1 MTARHRPRSPLL
13 LRIAVMATLSF
24 GVLAAGTGPL
34 SAAPR
39 GQSPDGVWQ
48 SADPSGTPSI
58 QLDGVP
64 ASYFRLNAG
73 ALDPLVAAAPL
84 QQAGARI
91 PEAVTMTLPLPDGA
105 FATFFIEES
114 PVMEEGL
121 ALRHPDYRT
130 YRARGVEDPSMAA
143 RFGRTPY
150 GFHAM
155 IRTPDGTV
163 LVLPTAPGVV
173 DEYVSYEPGALQLG
187 RFECLVTDLE
197 SYLGPVVPTAVPSG
211 DNMTTFRLAVAATG
225 EYTAFFGSAAGALA
239 GIMNTVNMVNL
250 VYNLEV
256 AVHFNLIANTDDVIF
271 TDAGTDPFPLSD
283 KNGELQAELDA
294 TIGDANYDIGHLFH
308 LEGDDISGNAGCIGC
323 VCTSGS
329 KGSAW
334 SQGPDP
340 TNSDYLFVV
349 CHELGH
355 QVGGRHTFNG
365 SGCSASNYSA
375 SSAYEPGSGTT
386 IMSYSSVC
394 GSDNVQGG
402 LAGDL
407 YFHANSRANIRA
419 VVSVAGCAG
428 GFATGNGIPSVDAGA
443 SYQIPRGTPFTLTAS
458 GSDPDGD
465 AVTYCW
471 EQYNL
476 AMGGSAPLTTVDN
489 GNIPLFRSF
498 PPVGDAS
505 RTFPRYSDLLAGNLF
520 PGTLGEQL
528 PGVDRTLTFR
538 VTIRDNQAGGGGAD
552 DDETTVDVVG
562 APFDLTYPD
571 GGESLVGGCPITVT
585 WDVGGG
591 DVAATVDI
599 VYSTDGGLTF
609 PTTLASGVTNDGSHD
624 VTIPCDGTTDAR
636 IRINAVGNIFFT
648 LSETDFTVTEEGPEV
663 TASIT
668 GGDVDDDCEVLVT
681 FSGTVTDDCSVDD
694 DDVDVTISLPFGGAT
709 LGTPTIEK
717 TQVDGATV
725 EVSGS
730 VLVSNLTGGPATVRI
745 EIDAEDGCGNTGSES
760 ADATVQDTTP
770 PTITVTLNRNALWP
784 PNHKLSEITAM
795 VVAEDNCDPMV
806 AYELTS
812 ISSNEPD
819 NGLGDGDTEND
830 IQEADYGTADLSFLL
845 RAERAGP
852 LPGRKYTIIYTAEDN
867 AGNTA
872 SDTVC
877 VRVPH
882 DRSGLSSN
890 TILAEAPVVTPLE
903 NRFGLVLHGTVAWNA
918 ADIDANEAYLGNHVG
933 ALRPTQSRL
942 RDADGDGILDLVLFY
957 DRDVTID
964 LMKESTVLYPV
975 GFHCTIGGDDHWF
988 ENIRALGLQVSEL
1001 EVVDGG
1007 DGDAGIPAPEDASAI
1022 EPGDGGVSAIR
1033 GDELTLTASGPV
1045 RVEIFDVQGRRVRVL
1060 ADRFA
1065 EAGTMSLR
1073 WDGRDDRGVSVPTGI
1088 YFSRVTAPGVQ
1099 EVLKVRVVR

>member
-1 MTARHRPRSPLL
+1 VTAHVHRYRRFLRGASATLL
-13 LRIAVMATLSF
+13 L
-24 GVLAAGTGPL
+24 GVGLTVASSAL
-34 SAAPR
+34 AAPR

-48 SADPSGTPSI
+48 SADASGSPSI
-58 QLDGVP
+58 QLGDAP
-64 ASYFRLNAG
+64 ASFFRLNAG
-73 ALDPLVAAAPL
+73 ALAPIVAEAPL

-91 PEAVTMTLPLPDGA
+91 PEAVTMTLPMPDGS
-105 FATFFIEES
+105 FATFYIEES

-121 ALRHPDYRT
+121 AVRYPDFRT
-130 YRARGVEDPSMAA
+130 YRARGVEDPTMAA
-143 RFGRTPY
+143 RFSHTPY

-155 IRTPDGTV
+155 IRRGDGTV
-163 LVLPTAPGVV
+163 LVQPTAPGILE
-173 DEYVSYEPGALQLG
+173 DYVSYEPSALEAA
-187 RFECLVTDLE
+187 RFECFVTDME
-197 SYLGPVVPTAVPSG
+197 AYLGPVVPTAVPSG

-225 EYTAFFGSAAGALA
+225 EYTDFFGSAAAALA
-239 GIMNTVNMVNL
+239 GITSTVNMVNL

-271 TDAGTDPFPLSD
+271 TDAGSDPFPLSD
-283 KNGELQAELDA
+283 KNAELQAELDA

-308 LEGDDISGNAGCIGC
+308 LEGSDISGNAGCIGC

-349 CHELGH
+349 CHEMGH

-365 SGCSASNYSA
+365 SSCSASNYSA

-419 VVSVAGCAG
+419 IVGAAACGSVA
-428 GFATGNGIPSVDAGA
+428 ATGNGIPTVDAGA
-443 SYQIPRGTPFTLTAS
+443 SYQVPRGTPFILTAS

-465 AVTYCW
+465 PVTYCW
-471 EQYNL
+471 EQYDL
-476 AMGGSAPLTTVDN
+476 AMGGSAPLNTVDN

-498 PPVGDAS
+498 PPVSDDS

-538 VTIRDNQAGGGGAD
+538 VTIRDNQPNGGGAD
-552 DDETTVDVVG
+552 DDETTIDVVG

-636 IRINAVGNIFFT
+636 IRINSVGNIFFT
-648 LSETDFTVTEEGPEV
+648 LSEGDFTVTEEGPVV

-709 LGTPTIEK
+709 LGTPTIEL
-717 TQVDGATV
+717 TQVDAATV

-745 EIDAEDGCGNTGSES
+745 EIDAEDGCGNTGSDS
-760 ADATVQDTTP
+760 ADDTVQDTTP
-770 PTITVTLNRNALWP
+770 PTISVELNRYALWP
-784 PNHKLSEITAM
+784 PNHKMSEITAT
-795 VVAEDNCDPMV
+795 VVAEDNCDPNV
-806 AYELTS
+806 AYVLTS
-812 ISSNEPD
+812 ITSNEPD
-819 NGLGDGDTEND
+819 NGLGDGDTAND

-872 SDTVC
+872 TDTVC

-882 DRSGLSSN
+882 DKTGLN
-890 TILAEAPVVTPLE
+890 TNAIVETPVVTPLKE
-903 NRFGLVLHGTVAWNA
+903 RFGLVFHGSLTRDVTL
-918 ADIDANEAYLGNHVG
+918 IDRNEAYLGNHVG

-942 RDADGDGILDLVLFY
+942 RDADGDGFQDLVLFY
-957 DRDVTID
+957 DREATLD
-964 LMKESTVLYPV
+964 LMQESTVLYPV
-975 GFHCTIGGDDHWF
+975 GFHVTAGDDDFWYESIRELGMAISDF
-988 ENIRALGLQVSEL
+988 EFE
-1001 EVVDGG
+1001 DGA
-1007 DGDAGIPAPEDASAI
+1007 DAGTDIPRPEDASAI
-1022 EPGDGGVSAIR
+1022 EPGDGDLSGIR
-1033 GDELTLTASGPV
+1033 GDVLTLTTAGPV
-1045 RVEIFDVQGRRVRVL
+1045 RIEVFNVQGRRVRVL
-1060 ADRFA
+1060 ADRFLD
-1065 EAGTMSLR
+1065 AGEFDIR
-1073 WDGRDDRGVSVPTGI
+1073 WDGRDDRGVSVATGV
-1088 YFSRVTAPGVQ
+1088 YFYRVTAPGV
-1099 EVLKVRVVR
+1099 ESVRKVHIVR